1 MIVWSEKV
9 YLWLDILKKYFNIN
23 IMKIQGEIKN
33 EFTQI
38 IGVIFFFIIY
48 IEKVNLLSY
57 LQKNL

>member
-38 IGVIFFFIIY
+38 IGVIFF
-48 IEKVNLLSY
+48 L
-57 LQKNL
+57 

>member
-38 IGVIFFFIIY
+38 IGVIFFYNIY
-48 IEKVNLLSY
+48 
-57 LQKNL
+57 

>member
-23 IMKIQGEIKN
+23 IMKIQGEIEN